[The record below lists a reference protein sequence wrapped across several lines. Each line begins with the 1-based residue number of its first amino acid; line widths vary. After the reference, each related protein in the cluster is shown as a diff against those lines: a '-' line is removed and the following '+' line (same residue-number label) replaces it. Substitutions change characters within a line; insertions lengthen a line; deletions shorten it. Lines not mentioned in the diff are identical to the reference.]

1 MDPGGNYH
9 DFSGNFPHEI
19 KQNSAFARAGAGVS
33 KAAAGDAGWRRMI
46 LRAGTEG
53 DFPAL
58 SDVERDAAQRFRTSD
73 GYAFIADAPIR
84 DRHEQRRALDTGGI
98 IVVEDDRVAVVGFL
112 LLWVVDGRAHFLEL
126 GVRRSHQGRGLGRR
140 LLMAG
145 EQWARGRGFPE
156 ATLTAYRD
164 VPWNAPFY
172 ARLGFRAFE
181 PGPDRPGL
189 IAVRQEE
196 AAAGFAVQ
204 PRVAMRKALAPTGA

>member
-1 MDPGGNYH
+1 MVSDSNYH
-9 DFSGNFPHEI
+9 DFSGKFSNDI

-33 KAAAGDAGWRRMI
+33 KAATGDAGWPRMI
-46 LRAGTEG
+46 LRSGTED

-58 SDVERDAAQRFRTSD
+58 SDVERDAAQRFRAWE
-73 GYAFIADAPIR
+73 GYAFIVDAPIR

-98 IVVEDDRVAVVGFL
+98 IVAEDDGGAVVGFL
-112 LLWVVDGRAHFLEL
+112 LLWAVDGRAHFLEL
-126 GVRRSHQGRGLGRR
+126 GVRRSHQGHGLGRR
-140 LLMAG
+140 LLAAG
-145 EQWARGRGFPE
+145 EQWARERGFRE

-189 IAVRQEE
+189 IAVRREE

-204 PRVAMRKALAPTGA
+204 PRVAMRKALTPAGA